1 MLTNET
7 KRAIAGQ
14 LDHFK
19 AIDMDMY
26 STMKGLATGN
36 IALTE
41 ENIKNLGAMLA
52 AAGRNINEAQS
63 ILSRFRDIE
72 KQIRALEQ
80 YGSKGEGDSE

>member
-7 KRAIAGQ
+7 KRAIAWQ

-26 STMKGLATGN
+26 STMKELVKGN

-63 ILSRFRDIE
+63 ILARFRDIE
-72 KQIRALEQ
+72 KHIRALEQ
-80 YGSKGEGDSE
+80 YGSKGNGDPV

>member
-1 MLTNET
+1 MITDKT
-7 KRAIAGQ
+7 RIAIARR
-14 LDHFK
+14 LNHFK
-19 AIDMDMY
+19 AIDMDTY
-26 STMKGLATGN
+26 SSMKGLVTGN

-80 YGSKGEGDSE
+80 YGSKGDGDSE

>member
-7 KRAIAGQ
+7 KRAIAWQ

-26 STMKGLATGN
+26 STMKELVKGN

-72 KQIRALEQ
+72 KQIRALER
-80 YGSKGEGDSE
+80 YESKGNGDPV

>member
-1 MLTNET
+1 MLTDKT
-7 KRAIAGQ
+7 KRVIAGQ

-19 AIDMDMY
+19 AIDMDTY
-26 STMKGLATGN
+26 STMKGLVTGN

-52 AAGRNINEAQS
+52 AVGRNLNEAQS
-63 ILSRFRDIE
+63 ILSRLRDIE

-80 YGSKGEGDSE
+80 YGSNGDGDSK

>member
-26 STMKGLATGN
+26 SSMKGLVTGN

-80 YGSKGEGDSE
+80 HGRKGDGGSE